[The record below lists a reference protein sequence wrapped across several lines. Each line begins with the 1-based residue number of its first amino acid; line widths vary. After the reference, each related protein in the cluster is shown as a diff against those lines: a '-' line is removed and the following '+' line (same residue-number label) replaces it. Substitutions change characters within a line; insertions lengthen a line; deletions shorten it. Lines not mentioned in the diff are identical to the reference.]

1 MDVPTLL
8 KLGLDFI
15 ILFLYSL
22 LVPCKVVFSAHY
34 LNSVTFSLIFTL
46 INIHILVAELKFLL
60 PDSANEFFNWACM
73 YYVYLSSSHGRIFC
87 SLHTNSLSSFFILAT
102 FLNVSWMVGGVQ
114 VMSTSG
120 STRFVDG
127 TTQGLMSILEED
139 FIELDDL
146 VYPLLG
152 IDQSG

>member
-1 MDVPTLL
+1 
-8 KLGLDFI
+8 
-15 ILFLYSL
+15 
-22 LVPCKVVFSAHY
+22 
-34 LNSVTFSLIFTL
+34 
-46 INIHILVAELKFLL
+46 
-60 PDSANEFFNWACM
+60 
-73 YYVYLSSSHGRIFC
+73 
-87 SLHTNSLSSFFILAT
+87 
-102 FLNVSWMVGGVQ
+102 MVGGVQ